1 HRLRVEPISKTQPR
15 SEGVFACIDEN
26 RIVLAREFER
36 AQNAAGRRIRD
47 GRIKIAVPQ
56 AGFPAR
62 NAKVGAKSRVDGKV
76 ARQLK
81 VVLNVSGVVLVAE
94 VNVGPEIERAAA
106 RYAQQ
111 ECRIPNDY
119 LAAHDVVSGR
129 CGAVAQGAGAVVAV
143 DATITHVH
151 IGEAKLDVMAT
162 LDPRHLI
169 AEIDCAPGGLS
180 KDVAAVVA
188 ELSVVLGVVRGLLG
202 AG

>member
-1 HRLRVEPISKTQPR
+1 MPFDRLFEIEPKPPAEPLDAGVSVSVLPDDIPHDRAAAADHRLRVEPISKTQPR

-62 NAKVGAKSRVDGKV
+62 NAKVVAKSRVDGKL

-106 RYAQQ
+106 R
-111 ECRIPNDY
+111 
-119 LAAHDVVSGR
+119 
-129 CGAVAQGAGAVVAV
+129 
-143 DATITHVH
+143 
-151 IGEAKLDVMAT
+151 
-162 LDPRHLI
+162 
-169 AEIDCAPGGLS
+169 
-180 KDVAAVVA
+180 
-188 ELSVVLGVVRGLLG
+188 
-202 AG
+202 